1 MYKVILILDKFF
13 LKYEGGEEGAEGGM
27 EWGGDLPQQEKL
39 PSKSPALTGEYR
51 SVETRII
58 PYFMQWWFNL
68 LNAVTKVLFM
78 KIFIC
83 NFEQLYGNRSSHS
96 KMFRKKI
103 SSESFWECPKYYL
116 RNNRE
121 TSSRS
126 CQPTMTEVLGE
137 NSQWIKT
144 IIYFYKIAPP

>member
-1 MYKVILILDKFF
+1 M
-13 LKYEGGEEGAEGGM
+13 
-27 EWGGDLPQQEKL
+27 
-39 PSKSPALTGEYR
+39 
-51 SVETRII
+51 
-58 PYFMQWWFNL
+58 
-68 LNAVTKVLFM
+68 
-78 KIFIC
+78 FIC

-103 SSESFWECPKYYL
+103 ISESFWECPKYYL

-126 CQPTMTEVLGE
+126 CQPTMTEVWRE

-144 IIYFYKIAPP
+144 IIYFYKIAPPQIFERVLNTPLQCLYQNRVLLRMLFLKYKELFIKAIILQNNKGVSRTQSNLYDGGFFCENS